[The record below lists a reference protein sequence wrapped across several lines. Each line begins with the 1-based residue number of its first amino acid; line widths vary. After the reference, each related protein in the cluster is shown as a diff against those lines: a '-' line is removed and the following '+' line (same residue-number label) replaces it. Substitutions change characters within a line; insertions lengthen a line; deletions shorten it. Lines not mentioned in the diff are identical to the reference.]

1 MTSKTICKV
10 FLRRQMGAIN
20 YIIGEIETS
29 QLLSNYSDW
38 VSIETNIL
46 SHNFL
51 KVHESIIYK
60 ADIQKIIPLKLGSVL
75 FFEPENLGLK
85 RLLFDK
91 VAEEI

>member
-1 MTSKTICKV
+1 MLMTLQDKRVKAPFKAS
-10 FLRRQMGAIN
+10 LNRQGLDHIVN
-20 YIIGEIETS
+20 RL
-29 QLLSNYSDW
+29 QLQLGCEVRNF
-38 VSIETNIL
+38 IL
-46 SHNFL
+46 NFL

-75 FFEPENLGLK
+75 FFEPENLGLN